1 MLLPALT
8 SSHQVTRFDPNQY
21 RIRQAAFNYG
31 IAEAKRIR
39 DWAMLE
45 EAVDIKI
52 AEQVQFVAW
61 WYANVSV
68 NHGGNRAKQQV
79 SGTRYLPYREAER
92 LTGMKQPRLS
102 ELNAR
107 LQHPEQYRLHL
118 LGAAYRAAMLDPKTN
133 HRAGNANFELY
144 TPADWIEL
152 VRKVLG
158 EVDLDPASCE
168 QAQETVQA
176 RTFFTQSDNG
186 LEQDWHGRVF
196 CNPPYTQ
203 PDLALFVD
211 KLLEE
216 LAAKHLTAILLT
228 FNNTD
233 AAWFQKAAAV
243 ATAICFPRGRV
254 RFINRDGTPWS
265 AAQGNAFFYFGD
277 DLPAFVRYFGSAGFI
292 VRTI

>member
-1 MLLPALT
+1 
-8 SSHQVTRFDPNQY
+8 
-21 RIRQAAFNYG
+21 
-31 IAEAKRIR
+31 
-39 DWAMLE
+39 MLE

-52 AEQVQFVAW
+52 AEQVQFCAW

-92 LTGMKQPRLS
+92 LTGMKQPRVS
-102 ELNAR
+102 ELNSR
-107 LQHPEQYRLHL
+107 LQHPDTYRLHL

-144 TPADWIEL
+144 TSAEWVE
-152 VRKVLG
+152 RARQVLG
-158 EVDLDPASCE
+158 EIDLDPASCE

-176 RTFFTQSDNG
+176 KRYFTQSDNG
-186 LEQDWHGRVF
+186 LEQDWWGRMLI
-196 CNPPYTQ
+196 NPPYTQ

-211 KLLEE
+211 KLLHE
-216 LAAKHLTAILLT
+216 LDVKHVTAAILLT

-243 ATAICFPRGRV
+243 ATAICFPRGRI

-277 DLPAFVRYFGSAGFI
+277 DLPAFVRHFGPTGLIA
-292 VRTI
+292 RTI